1 MGLDMYLEAH
11 LPTNDELRALHTV
24 ASERLAD
31 KYNIDKEDGSV
42 FVCAWDF
49 EKEPDAE
56 ADVYA
61 QLLKDTGLPRCEGSP
76 MATLYADRVEVNVAY
91 WRKANA
97 IHRWFVDVVQGGVDE
112 CQASEVTRDQLDALR
127 LSAQTVLDA
136 VEVKP
141 GLITNGYTLSQ
152 GEDGDLIRSPILE
165 EGGVVVA
172 GTDVAEELL
181 PTKPGFFFGSTD
193 YDEWYVQGLRDAVK
207 QITAALDSTP
217 AEATFIYRASW

>member
-24 ASERLAD
+24 ASERLAG

-127 LSAQTVLDA
+127 LACQDDDGEL
-136 VEVKP
+136 VKQHILQE
-141 GLITNGYTLSQ
+141 GDMVVQ
-152 GEDGDLIRSPILE
+152 GTE
-165 EGGVVVA
+165 
-172 GTDVAEELL
+172 VAEELL
-181 PTKPGFFFGSTD
+181 PTSAGFFFGSTD
-193 YDEWYVQGLRDAVK
+193 YDEYYVEDLRDTVK
-207 QITAALDSTP
+207 QITAVLENVP
-217 AEATFIYRASW
+217 AEATLVYRASW

>member
-97 IHRWFVDVVQGGVDE
+97 VHRWFVDVVQGGVDE

-127 LSAQTVLDA
+127 LACQTVLDN
-136 VEVKP
+136 VKTAP
-141 GLITNGYTLSQ
+141 GLVANGYTLRQDDDGELVKQHILQEGDMVVQ
-152 GEDGDLIRSPILE
+152 GTE
-165 EGGVVVA
+165 
-172 GTDVAEELL
+172 VAEELL
-181 PTKPGFFFGSTD
+181 PTSAGFFFGSTD
-193 YDEWYVQGLRDAVK
+193 YDEYYVEDLRDTVK
-207 QITAALDSTP
+207 QITAVLENVP
-217 AEATFIYRASW
+217 AEATLVYRASW

>member
-76 MATLYADRVEVNVAY
+76 MATLYADHVEVNVAY